1 MNIGVQTAAFLLT
14 RNFGTGFIW
23 SCGSVLLF
31 AKEVGP
37 QTRQATKR
45 AGSAGIPARKRANAK
60 AQSAILGRILKNA
73 AQVFMSATALFQALH
88 RLLAVVLVV
97 HGGLFPRLHRHAVL
111 LGKLLVLLF
120 VLGRALKGLS
130 AATRLQAANVL
141 LAFAVFVRILKVAV
155 DEGIDGQVLV
165 A

>member
-1 MNIGVQTAAFLLT
+1 MNVGVQTAAFLLA
-14 RNFGTGFIW
+14 RNFGAGCVW
-23 SCGSVLLF
+23 SCGSVLLL
-31 AKEVGP
+31 AKEVRR
-37 QTRQATKR
+37 QTRHPTK
-45 AGSAGIPARKRANAK
+45 SASSG
-60 AQSAILGRILKNA
+60 GRSHILKNA

-120 VLGRALKGLS
+120 VLGRALKSLS
-130 AATRLQAANVL
+130 AATRFQAANVL